1 MIERTHYRPAK
12 VKADHGLA
20 ASSPESEVARGRGAT
35 PQVCVLVPTRNE
47 AGNIAALL
55 ERLGPAVAWLDGEV
69 LFVDD
74 SDDDTPSVI
83 AAARRKTVVPVR
95 LLHRDLGERPGGLG
109 GAVQAG
115 MATVTAPWTVVMD
128 GDLQHPPERVA
139 GLVAAASDGA
149 DLIVASRYCSNGSAR
164 GLSSRFRNIASGG
177 ATVAARLLFPRTLT
191 GVTDPMSGF
200 FAFRTAAVDPAALRP
215 RGFKVLLEVLART
228 PSLRVTEV
236 PFEFAE
242 RYAGQSKASWREAAH
257 YLRKL
262 VGLRAATA
270 AGGRRN
276 HVDATGVPGSRHRM
290 PPGAGADMPHAAP
303 SQEAGLAAGVK
314 PARTAGS

>member
-1 MIERTHYRPAK
+1 MIEHTHCRSWMG
-12 VKADHGLA
+12 KADHDLA
-20 ASSPESEVARGRGAT
+20 ASSPESGAARRRGNS

-55 ERLGPAVAWLDGEV
+55 ARLGPAVAMLDGEV

-83 AAARRKTVVPVR
+83 AAVRQKTAAPVR
-95 LLHRDLGERPGGLG
+95 LLHRDPGERSGGLG

-115 MATVTAPWTVVMD
+115 LATVTAPWTVVMD

-139 GLVAAASDGA
+139 ALVAAAWDGA
-149 DLIVASRYCSNGSAR
+149 DLVVASRYCSTGCAR
-164 GLSSRFRNIASGG
+164 GLSSRFRNMASGG
-177 ATVAARLLFPRTLT
+177 ATVAARVLFPRTLAD
-191 GVTDPMSGF
+191 VTDPMSGF

-215 RGFKVLLEVLART
+215 QGFKILLEVLART
-228 PSLRVTEV
+228 PYLRVTEV

-242 RYAGQSKASWREAAH
+242 RYAGQSKASWREAAR
-257 YLRKL
+257 YLRQL

-270 AGGRRN
+270 AKGRHNRLN
-276 HVDATGVPGSRHRM
+276 ATAPPGSRHRM
-290 PPGAGADMPHAAP
+290 PQGAGADMPHAAP